1 MKQPDPLTQSIHAYL
16 EGRATDS
23 EIDLLNS
30 ELKRNPE
37 ALDRYLQFADLH
49 SCLSLEETLRTAETD
64 LPPLLP
70 FPTPPPRPLSWISWL
85 ARPWMGAAAGLAVGL
100 CGASIAWAIA
110 SPKPPRIIP
119 VPFHTFA
126 DQPMGHI
133 PSSFPKT
140 TGIWS
145 GDPSEIV
152 LDPESKTGER
162 REILR
167 FLRAEA
173 DAAFPQGPAEA
184 CDVLQLIDLRPLKAQ
199 ALENGDSLLQLTA
212 SFSDRR
218 TEAGE
223 PIRFSCRLFLYS
235 GDPEHVRERWPQ
247 SQLKAVAAA
256 NTYCES
262 PGGSPQTPHLVTV
275 KTVLAPQ
282 ADFAVLQ
289 LVAGPVFSP
298 HANPPVL
305 GEQYVSDVK
314 LTLRTQTAPSP
325 ALNP

>member
-1 MKQPDPLTQSIHAYL
+1 MKQPDRLTQSIQAYL
-16 EGRATDS
+16 EGQATES
-23 EIDLLNS
+23 EIALLNS
-30 ELKRNPE
+30 ELKKNPE

-49 SCLSLEETLRTAETD
+49 SCLSLEETLRAPEVD
-64 LPPLLP
+64 LPALLP
-70 FPTPPPRPLSWISWL
+70 FPAPPPRPLSWISWL

-100 CGASIAWAIA
+100 CGASLAWAIA
-110 SPKPPRIIP
+110 SPKPPRVLPLPI
-119 VPFHTFA
+119 HTFA
-126 DQPMGHI
+126 DQPMGRI

-140 TGIWS
+140 TGVWS
-145 GDPSEIV
+145 GDASEIV
-152 LDPESKTGER
+152 QDLASKEGER

-173 DAAFPQGPAEA
+173 DAAFPNGVAEA

-235 GDPEHVRERWPQ
+235 GDPQPIRERWPQ
-247 SQLKAVAAA
+247 SQMKALAAA
-256 NTYCES
+256 NNYCES
-262 PGGSPQTPHLVTV
+262 PGGSPQTPYNVTV

-282 ADFAVLQ
+282 ADFAILQ
-289 LVAGPVFSP
+289 LVAGPVLSP
-298 HANPPVL
+298 HASPPFL

-314 LTLRTQTAPSP
+314 LTLRTQTAPTP